1 MTKTTFD
8 DPSEFIPGFDNEKF
22 DADKDPYAVII
33 SPSAP
38 DRAYDYT
45 VADAL
50 LDVRSRIGFAI
61 EVADPGRDDAYV
73 IGLRVALTVVDD
85 VLGEH
90 TSGRIA
96 LDTLPPVD

>member
-1 MTKTTFD
+1 MMTTTFD
-8 DPSEFIPGFDNEKF
+8 DY
-22 DADKDPYAVII
+22 ADKSDDSREDFVAMTL

-50 LDVRSRIGFAI
+50 LDVRSRISEAI
-61 EVADPGRDDAYV
+61 EDAGTDSAGYL
-73 IGLRVALTVVDD
+73 IGLRVSLAVVDD

-96 LDTLPPVD
+96 LDSLPPID